1 MTVIKDTI
9 LGFVVAD
16 ALGVPVEFESR
27 EYLKKHKITEME
39 EYMSYMEPKGTWS
52 DDSSTVL
59 ATIDSIVKQKQI
71 DYDDIMN
78 NFIKWYKENEF
89 TATGR
94 LFDIGRTTKD
104 AFENYLKGVKST
116 EAGMEDISDNGNG
129 SLMRMLPI
137 ALYTYYKNIN
147 NDYLYEIV
155 KDTSSL
161 THKHPISVMASFI
174 YCKYMH
180 FLIETKD
187 KLKSYE
193 LLKNI
198 DYSKYFEDKVIAKF
212 NRFFSD
218 IYNMNIDNID
228 STGYVISTL
237 ESALW
242 SVINHETYKEAVIE
256 AVNLGED
263 TDTIGA
269 ITGSLISVLD
279 NNIPTSWLCELKNRQ
294 LVDKLSTDFEK
305 CLIK

>member
-1 MTVIKDTI
+1 MTVITDTI

-27 EYLKKHKITEME
+27 EYLKNHKITEME

-59 ATIDSIVKQKQI
+59 ATIDSIVRQKQI
-71 DYDDIMN
+71 DYDDIMD

-94 LFDIGRTTKD
+94 LFDIGRTTRE
-104 AFENYLKGVKST
+104 AFENYLNGAIST
-116 EAGMEDISDNGNG
+116 EAGMDNIFDNGNG

-147 NDYLYEIV
+147 DDYLYEIV

-161 THKHPISVMASFI
+161 THKHSISVMASFI

-180 FLIETKD
+180 FFIDTKD
-187 KLKSYE
+187 KIKSYE
-193 LLKNI
+193 EVKNI
-198 DYSKYFEDKVIAKF
+198 DYTKYFSEDTINKF
-212 NRFFSD
+212 DRVFNNIYSLD
-218 IYNMNIDNID
+218 IDKIN
-228 STGYVISTL
+228 STGYVVSTL
-237 ESALW
+237 ESVLW
-242 SVINHETYKEAVIE
+242 SVINNETYKEAVIE

-269 ITGSLISVLD
+269 ITGSLISVID

-305 CLIK
+305 CLTK